1 MLSDNAK
8 MIIGI
13 LLVVIVL
20 YYVNSLYNSPIAN
33 SGMVQNKSTTTV
45 NANKKLNM
53 NTDIYPGQVFEDT
66 GNYYNSA
73 SQNQKQTAV
82 RNAND
87 TEWDSYFDANN
98 SVTSRAQIRDN
109 NSSFKPIDSTGG
121 QYATYEVPTRKKR
134 NKTTPPKLTDGS
146 LDPDMYDPDNLLP
159 QEEDSDWFEVIDKPV
174 NLKGRLLRLE
184 NPLGINT
191 IAESLKIPNLDLR
204 PSPPCPKF
212 DVSPWNNSSVEPD
225 TNIKSLY

>member
-1 MLSDNAK
+1 MLDDKAK
-8 MIIGI
+8 IIIGVI
-13 LLVVIVL
+13 LVLAIL
-20 YYVNSLYNSPIAN
+20 YYINSQYNSPVAN
-33 SGMVQNKSTTTV
+33 SGSVKGSTTTV
-45 NANKKLNM
+45 KAKPA
-53 NTDIYPGQVFEDT
+53 TQVTYPDQVFADS

-73 SQNQKQTAV
+73 TQDKQQTNPT
-82 RNAND
+82 RNNND

-121 QYATYEVPTRKKR
+121 QYATYEVPVRKGK

-159 QEEDSDWFEVIDKPV
+159 QEEDADWFEVIDKPV